1 MFKCPMWCLCCSLET
16 LGWEGLRS
24 WGHPWVFM
32 ALDIRPLVQASFPP
46 PRYLM
51 KFLAQLAEE
60 QEVNKMTPSNIAI
73 VLGPNLLWPPEKD
86 G

>member
-1 MFKCPMWCLCCSLET
+1 MPCSWPYPDSCL
-16 LGWEGLRS
+16 
-24 WGHPWVFM
+24 
-32 ALDIRPLVQASFPP
+32 

-51 KFLAQLAEE
+51 KFLAQLADE

-73 VLGPNLLWPPEKD
+73 VLGPNLLWPPEKE

>member
-1 MFKCPMWCLCCSLET
+1 MAKDALSLAKPTFCL
-16 LGWEGLRS
+16 
-24 WGHPWVFM
+24 
-32 ALDIRPLVQASFPP
+32 

-51 KFLAQLAEE
+51 KFLARLAEE

-73 VLGPNLLWPPEKD
+73 VLGPNLLWPPEKE

>member
-1 MFKCPMWCLCCSLET
+1 MFTAKDALSLAKPTFCL
-16 LGWEGLRS
+16 
-24 WGHPWVFM
+24 
-32 ALDIRPLVQASFPP
+32 

-51 KFLAQLAEE
+51 KFLARLAEE

-73 VLGPNLLWPPEKD
+73 VLGPNLLWPPEKE